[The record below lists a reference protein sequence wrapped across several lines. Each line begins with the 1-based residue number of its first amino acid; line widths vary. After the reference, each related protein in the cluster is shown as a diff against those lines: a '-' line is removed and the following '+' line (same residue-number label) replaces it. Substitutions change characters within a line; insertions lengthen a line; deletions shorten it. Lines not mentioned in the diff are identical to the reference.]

1 MTDHRGLIAVVGAML
16 AGVLVARF
24 LVHPLHARANDL
36 NTEYSSLLERVDG
49 WPGEDAVLSPLR
61 DELHHRLDI
70 VAKEQRPIPEE
81 PDLAG
86 LIRQLSINIDGFNV
100 IDQTFVAGR
109 KGSAATGAPESWR
122 SVPLTMELVSDYQS
136 LQGVMK
142 TIEANADPVR
152 ITRVSIERI
161 EQADESHPLI
171 KATLVLDVIH
181 RIQEGKK

>member
-1 MTDHRGLIAVVGAML
+1 MNDHRSLIAVVGAML

-36 NTEYSSLLERVDG
+36 NTEYSSLLERVEG

-61 DELHHRLDI
+61 EELNHRLDI
-70 VAKEQRPIPEE
+70 VAREQRPIPEE

-86 LIRQLSINIDGFNV
+86 LIRQLSITIDGFKV

-109 KGSAATGAPESWR
+109 KGSAATGAPKSWR

-136 LQGVMK
+136 LQSVLK
-142 TIEANADPVR
+142 TIESSSDPVR
-152 ITRVSIERI
+152 ITRVSIERLD
-161 EQADESHPLI
+161 QVDESRPLI
-171 KATLVLDVIH
+171 RATLVLDVIH
-181 RIQEGKK
+181 RIKEGKK